1 MDPSRWLQAQCNVTI
16 AADLYFKQTRQTL
29 ARHSTSSV
37 SPARYV
43 CDSARLCQ
51 RLTPFVS
58 WIEHCAQQ
66 GTNALG
72 FRVMSLHAS
81 VPHCTILGANLMA
94 TLTGKKAKKQRA
106 QRHVLQET
114 QLNKAQTGQAAL
126 EHVNRDPSLT
136 ALLARVTAIQALMR
150 RLKTAAY
157 WSLVLDPQSF
167 SSTVENMFAV
177 AIIMDL
183 ALIQIVED
191 EDTGVAIVNWE
202 FKEDDKEVDDEVLLG
217 RIGDQG
223 LNEEEVAQELEQAA
237 RTAMLFLMILRSLL
251 VFI

>member
-1 MDPSRWLQAQCNVTI
+1 
-16 AADLYFKQTRQTL
+16 
-29 ARHSTSSV
+29 
-37 SPARYV
+37 
-43 CDSARLCQ
+43 
-51 RLTPFVS
+51 
-58 WIEHCAQQ
+58 
-66 GTNALG
+66 
-72 FRVMSLHAS
+72 MSLHAS

-177 AIIMDL
+177 AMVMDL

-191 EDTGVAIVNWE
+191 DNRVAIVNWDFSQE
-202 FKEDDKEVDDEVLLG
+202 DKEIDDDALMA

-223 LNEEEVAQELEQAA
+223 LNDEDAAQAQEQAA
-237 RTAMLFLMILRSLL
+237 CTAICF
-251 VFI
+251 

>member
-1 MDPSRWLQAQCNVTI
+1 
-16 AADLYFKQTRQTL
+16 
-29 ARHSTSSV
+29 
-37 SPARYV
+37 
-43 CDSARLCQ
+43 
-51 RLTPFVS
+51 
-58 WIEHCAQQ
+58 
-66 GTNALG
+66 
-72 FRVMSLHAS
+72 MSLHAS

-237 RTAMLFLMILRSLL
+237 RTALLFWMILCSLL
-251 VFI
+251 VFYFALR

>member
-1 MDPSRWLQAQCNVTI
+1 
-16 AADLYFKQTRQTL
+16 
-29 ARHSTSSV
+29 
-37 SPARYV
+37 
-43 CDSARLCQ
+43 
-51 RLTPFVS
+51 
-58 WIEHCAQQ
+58 
-66 GTNALG
+66 
-72 FRVMSLHAS
+72 MSLHAS

-251 VFI
+251 VFICIALMQLTLVVQCDLRSLYQQTAFRSRRSSGGNFAMFWRSSMRLCNSPKISPQPSAIKGAEQ